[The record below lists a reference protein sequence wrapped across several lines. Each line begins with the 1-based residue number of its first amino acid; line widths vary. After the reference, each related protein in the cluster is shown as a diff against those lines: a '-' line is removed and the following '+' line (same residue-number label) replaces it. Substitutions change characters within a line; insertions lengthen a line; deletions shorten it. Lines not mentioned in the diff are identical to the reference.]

1 VETNTE
7 AIVRLAWSRVLRV
20 DDDGEGPV
28 IGRRRYRE
36 DDALRAVMYVRL
48 FGESVFVG
56 PSWACEQARR
66 HDDDDLET
74 IRTLLD
80 ICSGQGGR
88 AVGQATLAYTDGYV
102 SIPPFDQ
109 VVAREPDAVA
119 ALERICPPDD
129 VSEVGLAEMAE
140 TFVLVEEDQPQ
151 VALAGAGYVEWES
164 ILGHLGVLTS
174 LEHRGAGLAKAIGA
188 VATNDALDAGL
199 VPQWRARVDNEPSRR
214 VAAALGYQEVGSQ
227 TTVLLPITAPDRTG

>member
-1 VETNTE
+1 VEANTE

-20 DDDGEGPV
+20 DDDGEAAV
-28 IGRRRYRE
+28 IGRRVYRE
-36 DDALRAVMYVRL
+36 DDALRGVMYVRL
-48 FGESVFVG
+48 FGSSVFVG
-56 PSWACEQARR
+56 PSWACAKARR
-66 HDDDDLET
+66 YSDDDLET

-80 ICSGQGGR
+80 ICSGHGGR

-102 SIPPFDQ
+102 PLPSFDQ
-109 VVAREPDAVA
+109 VVSREPEAVA

-140 TFVLVEEDQPQ
+140 TFVLVEEDQPRI
-151 VALAGAGYVEWES
+151 ALAGAGYVEWES
-164 ILGHLGVLTS
+164 ILGHLGVLTT
-174 LEHRGAGLAKAIGA
+174 LERRGAGLAKAIGA

-227 TTVLLPITAPDRTG
+227 TTVLLPTA